1 VQHPEYE
8 VHAVRF
14 CRPEFDCPGLI
25 WHQGDLRD
33 PQTVDQ
39 TINGMDIVI
48 QAAAT
53 TSGSRDIVNQPFIHV
68 TDNAVMNSLLL
79 RAAYNYRVKHFIF
92 FSCSTMY
99 QSSIYA
105 LKESDFNPA
114 DEIHPSYFG
123 VGWTKVYVEKMCEFF
138 ANLGLSR
145 HTVIRHSNIYG
156 PHDKFDLE
164 RSHVFGATVT
174 KAMTATDRIV
184 IWGTGKERRDLL
196 YIDDLIYFVD
206 QSIKHQE
213 NLYEVFNCG
222 SGQSLSVEELVHKI
236 VVASGR
242 DLKVEHDLTMPSI
255 DISLSLDCNKAK
267 NELGWKPK
275 IELDEGIERT
285 LKWYRETR
293 KNTFG

>member
-1 VQHPEYE
+1 
-8 VHAVRF
+8 
-14 CRPEFDCPGLI
+14 
-25 WHQGDLRD
+25 
-33 PQTVDQ
+33 
-39 TINGMDIVI
+39 
-48 QAAAT
+48 
-53 TSGSRDIVNQPFIHV
+53 
-68 TDNAVMNSLLL
+68 
-79 RAAYNYRVKHFIF
+79 
-92 FSCSTMY
+92 
-99 QSSIYA
+99 
-105 LKESDFNPA
+105 
-114 DEIHPSYFG
+114 
-123 VGWTKVYVEKMCEFF
+123 
-138 ANLGLSR
+138 
-145 HTVIRHSNIYG
+145 
-156 PHDKFDLE
+156 
-164 RSHVFGATVT
+164 
-174 KAMTATDRIV
+174 V